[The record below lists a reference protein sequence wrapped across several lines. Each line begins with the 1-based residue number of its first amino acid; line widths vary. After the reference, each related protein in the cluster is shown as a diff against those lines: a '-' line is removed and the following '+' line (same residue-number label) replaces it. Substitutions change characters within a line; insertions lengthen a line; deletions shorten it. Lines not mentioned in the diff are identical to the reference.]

1 MGEFVNHMIENFN
14 DNMEQP
20 LFFGL
25 VILIILLISSKIDY
39 EQKDITSYGYYY
51 GYKYK
56 KINLNSRYMKLIIV
70 FLFSFISILIFSVN
84 CSVLLITALRIV
96 AFVFLQTYIMDS
108 IGLGR
113 SIILVAGSVGAWLCL
128 RHFVC
133 GIQIGDWYSDNIVV
147 VVSYIVI
154 WLMYCSISIFFYYK
168 GIAFCFISLFLL
180 ISDVYFYM
188 FVVVKIIVPVAST
201 RTTLFAAYYTNESC
215 WFLAVTIVSTI
226 TGVLF
231 VVGLENLIEN
241 RFVMSEDKVTE
252 LFKLQE
258 AFTRAITNRI
268 DLFGFTYKVFYI
280 DEYEKVK
287 NDILLKS
294 NSNKDDSDSKITSC
308 DSNKEREQLTEAIK
322 HYSEI

>member
-1 MGEFVNHMIENFN
+1 MGEFVNHMIENIN
-14 DNMEQP
+14 DYMEQP
-20 LFFGL
+20 LFSGL

-56 KINLNSRYMKLIIV
+56 KINLNSRYMMLIIV

-84 CSVLLITALRIV
+84 CSVLLITAVRIV
-96 AFVFLQTYIMDS
+96 VFVFLQAYIIES

-113 SIILVAGSVGAWLCL
+113 SVILTAGLVGAWLCL

-147 VVSYIVI
+147 VFSYIGI
-154 WLMYCSISIFFYYK
+154 WLVCCTAYLFYYK

-180 ISDVYFYM
+180 ISYVYFFM
-188 FVVVKIIVPVAST
+188 FVGAKIIVSVAST
-201 RTTLFAAYYTNESC
+201 RTTLIAAYYTNESW
-215 WFLAVTIVSTI
+215 WFFAVTIVSVI
-226 TGVLF
+226 TGDLF
-231 VVGLENLIEN
+231 ALGLLTLIEN

-258 AFTRAITNRI
+258 AFSRAITNRI